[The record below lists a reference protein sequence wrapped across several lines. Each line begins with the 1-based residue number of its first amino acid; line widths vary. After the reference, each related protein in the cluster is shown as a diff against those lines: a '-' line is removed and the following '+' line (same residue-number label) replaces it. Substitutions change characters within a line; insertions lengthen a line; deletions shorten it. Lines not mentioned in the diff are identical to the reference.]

1 MTCASGHLVV
11 FYHKPWALFP
21 GGVGTSGTSLYD
33 SIAAEVLRSFLGVDS
48 GVVLGTDSD
57 SCHWV
62 MLPGA
67 ISSSLVFVRKTFT
80 LLHFLNISGLISVT
94 ELGAQAVVYELV
106 TAAYTVRQCCAIRWD
121 RSETARGQGS
131 QTHCWVWVL
140 ARRLPSCVLLG
151 FLLNH
156 SELQF
161 PHTQNGKKNPNLAG
175 ED

>member
-1 MTCASGHLVV
+1 M
-11 FYHKPWALFP
+11 
-21 GGVGTSGTSLYD
+21 
-33 SIAAEVLRSFLGVDS
+33 
-48 GVVLGTDSD
+48 
-57 SCHWV
+57 
-62 MLPGA
+62 
-67 ISSSLVFVRKTFT
+67 
-80 LLHFLNISGLISVT
+80 T